1 MYQVDGSPSTLT
13 LSGPC
18 RLVEPA
24 AVPCGH
30 TSWDLPSPLPSL
42 LSNTNTQI
50 YTLRLIQ
57 IQHTDIGESRTLIPF
72 AKKEF
77 EKKGPAIAERQ
88 AKSSF
93 DCNSEAYNWQIWL
106 PLIQIVRYL
115 WHFCIIYVVKLW
127 PSAGIWNWDQ
137 NARSARSVGTMGD
150 LIISRVPGNSP
161 NVERGECV
169 LNRKGPN
176 LAAMPGSSWKW
187 YFWSF

>member
-1 MYQVDGSPSTLT
+1 MVDGTPSTLA

-18 RLVEPA
+18 RA
-24 AVPCGH
+24 SCSAVWAHQLGP
-30 TSWDLPSPLPSL
+30 PLPTAITAVKYKYT
-42 LSNTNTQI
+42 NIDTKIDTNTTHRYRWI
-50 YTLRLIQ
+50 T
-57 IQHTDIGESRTLIPF
+57 HVDPF
-72 AKKEF
+72 PKKGF
-77 EKKGPAIAERQ
+77 EKKKSSICKKRQ

-161 NVERGECV
+161 NVKRGEYV
-169 LNRKGPN
+169 LDRKGPN